1 LYKIRNAKMKNI
13 DPDFEE
19 LDALNPEEKM
29 RMDNQIKRLELEVS
43 GAKFLE
49 HNPDGMEL
57 PVEIEAQ
64 ILDQILAFEKV
75 KKSAKEVSL
84 FEYLKKPKFK
94 LVEELTSNELIKEKK
109 RLMKVFERQGIILTS
124 ILPVEESEF
133 YEFMTTDFLK
143 IPMLDMRFDG
153 IVRHFIYEEFRPNP
167 QLEIMQAIYAFADAY
182 FQEVENS
189 EQILEHFCTQE
200 VLDFLFKFKSLYE
213 GFEKYEGEILDFN
226 IKKTVAKVKLL
237 CSWDA
242 CIENSRKKHHFQGVA
257 AFDLKKHKK
266 NKWRIVAINLPK
278 LKD

>member
-1 LYKIRNAKMKNI
+1 MKNI

>member
-1 LYKIRNAKMKNI
+1 MKNI

-29 RMDNQIKRLELEVS
+29 RMNNQIKRLELEVS

-49 HNPDGMEL
+49 HNPDGIEL

-84 FEYLKKPKFK
+84 FEYLNKPKFK
-94 LVEELTSNELIKEKK
+94 LVEELTTNELIKEKK

-182 FQEVENS
+182 FQEVETS

-200 VLDFLFKFKSLYE
+200 VFDFLFKFKSLYE

-242 CIENSRKKHHFQGVA
+242 CIENSRKKHRFQGVA
-257 AFDLKKHKK
+257 SFDLKKHKK